1 MGARTA
7 TLPLTERI
15 TTVLLHPVR
24 RVSWIYAPT
33 LPDLAFA
40 VRTSF
45 AAIISLLIAM
55 WMELDSPQWAPLTV
69 WVVAQSSRGESLSKA
84 RWRIFG
90 TLVGGVAAI
99 TLMAAFPQAPAL
111 FFTCLSLWIGLCCAL
126 ATLLD
131 QYRAYGL
138 VLTGFTSAIIATGA
152 ITQPDDVFAISVA
165 RTSYIILGVLC
176 EAVLAV
182 VFMPRMVEHARQQLL
197 DRLAETFRAT
207 CANIIQQI
215 CAPAGPE
222 QQAITGSLLKQIV
235 TFSGQIEFSALEL
248 GPRNHVGD
256 HARRALAGMLVMLAQ
271 ARALQILHPRMT
283 APPRM
288 DDTPP
293 ERALATWLQQN
304 TPDPATDTVD
314 SPEWQPVTTALV
326 SEAARV
332 RSEMTACATAPRGDR
347 FRFSLTSRRHMHEAV
362 NNGIRAAA
370 AIMGACMVWEITA
383 WHHGPAFISFVA
395 LIYGLMATRENPLVA
410 TTPFLKGGLWCA
422 AVASVLALWIIP
434 AITAPEILLAA
445 LLVPM
450 TIGGLA
456 ARRPHLAGYAFSFNM
471 FLPVLIGPINQGRFD
486 EVSFFNNTMA
496 FLASIIFVLLT
507 YRLVVPFRMDVHIRR
522 TEAWVS
528 QRLRHLGRIGTRT
541 DATTWLAAC
550 AASLVR
556 ILFQA
561 SALPPPVL
569 GACMAR
575 QIMSMTVGIYVIRLR
590 ELVRGGHLS
599 PRAGR
604 IVGLFL
610 ARWDRGQAAAMTP
623 YVLAWTRHEQARVT
637 TPQARQ
643 QMAEVLA
650 CLRIITTGLR
660 ENPDIMTQKV
670 TKYVVSDMS

>member
-1 MGARTA
+1 MGAQTA
-7 TLPLTERI
+7 TLPLPERI
-15 TTVLLHPVR
+15 TSVLMHQVR

-90 TLVGGVAAI
+90 TLVGSIAAI
-99 TLMAAFPQAPAL
+99 TLMAAFPQAPGL

-152 ITQPDDVFAISVA
+152 IAQPDDVFAISVA
-165 RTSYIILGVLC
+165 RSSYIILGVLC

-182 VFMPRMVEHARQQLL
+182 LFMPRMVERARQQLL
-197 DRLAETFRAT
+197 DRLADTFRAT
-207 CANIIQQI
+207 CATIIRHPGAQ
-215 CAPAGPE
+215 AGPE
-222 QQAITGSLLKQIV
+222 QQAITGTLLKRIV

-271 ARALQILHPRMT
+271 ARALQILYPRMT

-288 DDTPP
+288 DGAPP
-293 ERALATWLQQN
+293 EQALAAWLQDN
-304 TPDPATDTVD
+304 APRPATDTAD
-314 SPEWQPVTTALV
+314 NPEWRPVTTALL
-326 SEAARV
+326 SEATRV
-332 RSEMTACATAPRGDR
+332 SNEITACTTAPRGDR
-347 FRFSLTSRRHMHEAV
+347 FRFSLTSRRHMREAI
-362 NNGIRAAA
+362 NNGLRAAA
-370 AIMGACMVWEITA
+370 AIMGACLVWEITA

-422 AVASVLALWIIP
+422 ATAAVLALWVIP
-434 AITAPEILLAA
+434 AITAPEILLMV

-450 TIGGLA
+450 TVGGLA
-456 ARRPHLAGYAFSFNM
+456 ARRPQLAGYAFSFNM

-486 EVSFFNNTMA
+486 EISFLNNTMA

-507 YRLVVPFRMDVHIRR
+507 YRLVVPFRMDVHVRR
-522 TEAWVS
+522 TETWVS
-528 QRLRHLGRIGTRT
+528 LRLRHLARMDTRT
-541 DATTWLAAC
+541 DAPAWLASC
-550 AASLVR
+550 ASSLVR

-561 SALPPPVL
+561 NALPPPVL
-569 GACMAR
+569 GACVAR
-575 QIMSMTVGIYVIRLR
+575 QIMSMTVGIYIIRLR
-590 ELVRGGHLS
+590 ELVREGQLS
-599 PRAGR
+599 KRAER
-604 IVGLFL
+604 IVTLFL
-610 ARWDRGQAAAMTP
+610 ARWDRGQAASMTP
-623 YVLAWTRHEQARVT
+623 YILAWTRHEQARAT
-637 TPQARQ
+637 TPRARA

-650 CLRIITTGLR
+650 CLHIITAGLH
-660 ENPDIMTQKV
+660 ENPDVMA
-670 TKYVVSDMS
+670 